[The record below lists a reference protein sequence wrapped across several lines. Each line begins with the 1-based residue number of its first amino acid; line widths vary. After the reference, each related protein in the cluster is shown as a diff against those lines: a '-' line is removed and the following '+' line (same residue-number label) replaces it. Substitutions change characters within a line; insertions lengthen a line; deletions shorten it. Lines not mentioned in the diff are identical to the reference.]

1 MWSFTWHWRIHIT
14 ITGPEAFRSLQC
26 LSVIILFMP
35 ECACEKW
42 MNVKRKVWKANSEHV
57 PPTNY
62 YQRQPT
68 VNVNLKAHRQGKNNI
83 SAEPTSKYV
92 IFTFP
97 FRGQRSYQKTCS
109 FIKVRVQVNT
119 IKALTSQFYYKIYH
133 QSFSLLGVVYYII
146 V

>member
-1 MWSFTWHWRIHIT
+1 MKFYMALTYSYYNYWSWSVHDSEVYSASVW
-14 ITGPEAFRSLQC
+14 SSCSC
-26 LSVIILFMP
+26 L
-35 ECACEKW
+35 
-42 MNVKRKVWKANSEHV
+42 NVKRKVLKANSEHV

-68 VNVNLKAHRQGKNNI
+68 VNVNLIAHRQGKNNI

-109 FIKVRVQVNT
+109 FIKVRVPVNT
-119 IKALTSQFYYKIYH
+119 IKALTSQFYYKMFH

>member
-14 ITGPEAFRSLQC
+14 ITGPEAFMIQKSTVPFCWC
-26 LSVIILFMP
+26 L
-35 ECACEKW
+35 
-42 MNVKRKVWKANSEHV
+42 NVKRKVLKANSEHV

-68 VNVNLKAHRQGKNNI
+68 VNVNLIAHRQGKKNI

-109 FIKVRVQVNT
+109 FIKVRFQVNI
-119 IKALTSQFYYKIYH
+119 IKALTSQFYYKMYH
-133 QSFSLLGVVYYII
+133 QSFSLLGVVYYMI